1 MKPMIWRP
9 EEKDKQ
15 VNQYLEHENHAP
27 YPTIIMSIFG
37 LFCLATIVILISS
50 F

>member
-15 VNQYLEHENHAP
+15 VNEYLEHENHAP

-37 LFCLATIVILISS
+37 VFCLATILILISS

>member
-9 EEKDKQ
+9 EEKDKK
-15 VNQYLEHENHAP
+15 VNQYLDQVNHAP
-27 YPTIIMSIFG
+27 YLLIFASVFG
-37 LFCLATIVILISS
+37 LFCAFTLSVMLGV

>member
-15 VNQYLEHENHAP
+15 VNEYLDQVNHAP
-27 YPTIIMSIFG
+27 YLPILAGMFG
-37 LFCLATIVILISS
+37 LFCLFTLSVMLGV